1 MSGERMHGFV
11 GRQSELDALRLRLA
25 AARAGD
31 PQVVQIQGPPG
42 MGKTAL
48 VSQFL
53 ADPGGGVPPVVLRAS
68 GEETEVLLAYGV
80 VDQLARS
87 AGPAGADLLRSV
99 ASAGAAFDDAVA
111 VGSRLLDLL
120 GVLEAAAP
128 VVLVVDDVHWVD
140 QPSLR
145 ALVFALR
152 RLVADPLLVLL
163 AVRDTEAPELPE
175 SLRRVVTGP
184 LGGVVQLQGLG
195 EEDLRDLG
203 VELGLGRLPATA
215 AERLLS
221 GTQGNPLYARAVLE
235 EFPPGDWEPGDR
247 PLPSPRSFRRL
258 VRRRYEECGDGT
270 RRLLDAAAVLG
281 PRSPLPLVSALGE
294 VDDPVGA
301 VDEAAR
307 CELLAP
313 STAQL
318 PWTLSFPHPLVRSAL
333 LDVLGPA
340 RRTALHAAAAGLVD
354 DESVALRHRVAA
366 APARDAALSG
376 DLAGF
381 AEREALR
388 QAWPSAAAH
397 LMEAARLA
405 PDRGE
410 EQRMLLGAVSWLLQ
424 TGDAASAET
433 FAGSIRALPAS
444 PLRDS
449 VLGSL
454 AMARREPAVAEA
466 FLSSAW
472 EQCGPDTDPGVVAGI
487 ALQYGVHR
495 YGRLDAAGAVEWC
508 RRAIERSAPGSATRQ
523 TAQTYLAHSLAYS
536 GRMTEALAATAD
548 ADGEPGDTG
557 FGWLQPRSARGMLR
571 LVAGDLPGAR
581 ADLAAVATTA
591 RELGVLNTAAF
602 AFANLSR
609 ADYLAGDWDDA
620 VLHSGQAVAVNDESQ
635 FGFTQAMVIS
645 IAALVPAARGEW
657 VVAESVL
664 TGPGAALPGDYERS
678 VLALAVSRARLAE
691 SQGNAEGVLAALG
704 PVPDFPFRDAAN
716 EPGFWSWA
724 DLYAEALVATGRV
737 AEADAL
743 LVPHEER
750 ATRRARPSAVA
761 RLARARGRVEAAA
774 RRPDRAEAAFDRALA
789 AAKVAG
795 YPFERAKVELAAGS
809 FLRRAGQRRRA
820 AELLGAAEQTFVALG
835 AVPWAERCAGEL
847 SSSGLHPGPRY
858 DRDPTV
864 LTSQELVVARLA
876 ATGRTNREIAGELV
890 VSVKTVEYHLRNA
903 FQKLG
908 ITRRRELGVR
918 LAGTPTTA

>member
-1 MSGERMHGFV
+1 MHGFV
-11 GRQSELDALRLRLA
+11 GRRSELAALRARLA
-25 AARAGD
+25 AARSGE

-42 MGKTAL
+42 IGKTAL
-48 VSQFL
+48 LSQFL
-53 ADPGGGVPPVVLRAS
+53 ADLGHGVPPVVLRAG

-87 AGPAGADLLRSV
+87 AGPPGADLLRAVSSPATTV
-99 ASAGAAFDDAVA
+99 DGVVA
-111 VGSRLLDLL
+111 VGSRLLELL
-120 GVLEAAAP
+120 GALEAASP
-128 VVLVVDDVHWVD
+128 VVLVIDDVHWVD

-152 RLVADPLLVLL
+152 RLVADPVLVLL
-163 AVRDTEAPELPE
+163 AVRDTEAPEVPGG
-175 SLRRVVTGP
+175 LRRLVEGP
-184 LGGVVQLQGLG
+184 EGSVLHVRGLG
-195 EEDLRDLG
+195 EEELRDLG
-203 VELGLGRLPATA
+203 AELGVGRLAPVA
-215 AERLLS
+215 AERLRS

-235 EFPPGDWEPGDR
+235 EFPPGDWAPGDR

-258 VRRRYEECGDGT
+258 VERRYDTCSADT

-281 PRSPLPLVSALGE
+281 PRSPLPLVASLGE
-294 VDDPVGA
+294 VSDPVGA
-301 VDEAAR
+301 VDEAAG
-307 CELLAP
+307 CELLVPAMG
-313 STAQL
+313 QL

-333 LDVLGPA
+333 LDALGPA
-340 RRTALHAAAAGLVD
+340 RRTALHAAAAGRID

-366 APARDAALSG
+366 APARDAALSN
-376 DLAGF
+376 DLAEF

-388 QAWPSAAAH
+388 QAWTSAAAH

-405 PDRGE
+405 PDPVE

-424 TGDAASAET
+424 TGNAATAET
-433 FAGSIRALPAS
+433 SAAAVRALPSS

-454 AMARREPAVAEA
+454 AMARGEPAVAEA

-472 EQCGPDTDPGVVAGI
+472 EQCGPDTASDAVAGI

-495 YGRLDAAGAVEWC
+495 YGRLDAAGAVDWC
-508 RRAIERSAPGSATRQ
+508 RRAIERTAPGSATRQ

-536 GRMTEALAATAD
+536 GRMSEALAATAD
-548 ADGEPGDTG
+548 ADGDPADPGV
-557 FGWLQPRSARGMLR
+557 GWLQPRSARGMLR
-571 LVAGDLPGAR
+571 LVQGDLPGAR
-581 ADLAAVATTA
+581 ADLLAVATTA
-591 RELGVLNTAAF
+591 RELDVLNTAAF
-602 AFANLSR
+602 AFATLSR
-609 ADYLAGDWDDA
+609 ADYLAGAWDDA
-620 VLHSGQAVAVNDESQ
+620 VLHSGQAVAVYDESQ

-657 VVAESVL
+657 AVAEAVL
-664 TGPGAALPGDYERS
+664 AGPGAAQPGDYERS

-691 SQGNAEGVLAALG
+691 SRGDVDGVLAALG
-704 PVPDFPFRDAAN
+704 PVPGFPFRDAVD

-724 DLYAEALVATGRV
+724 DLYAEALAATGRV
-737 AEADAL
+737 AEAEEL
-743 LVPHEER
+743 LGPHEQR
-750 ATRRARPSAVA
+750 AAQRGRQSSIARM
-761 RLARARGRVEAAA
+761 ARARGRVEAAA
-774 RRPDRAEAAFDRALA
+774 RRPDRAEAAFARALTA
-789 AAKVAG
+789 AHQAG

-820 AELLGAAEQTFVALG
+820 AELLAAAHRTFSALG
-835 AVPWAERCAGEL
+835 AAPWAERCVTEL
-847 SSSGLHPGPRY
+847 SGSGLHPGPRQ

-876 ATGRTNREIAGELV
+876 AAGRTNREIAGELV

-908 ITRRRELGVR
+908 VARRRELAAR
-918 LAGTPTTA
+918 LAALPTTL

>member
-1 MSGERMHGFV
+1 MHGFV
-11 GRQSELDALRLRLA
+11 GRQAELTALRSQLA
-25 AARAGD
+25 AARDGE
-31 PQVVQIQGPPG
+31 PQIVEIQGPPG
-42 MGKTAL
+42 IGKTAL
-48 VSQFL
+48 ISHFL
-53 ADPGGGVPPVVLRAS
+53 ADPGGGGPPVVLRAS

-80 VDQLARS
+80 IDQLARS
-87 AGPAGADLLRSV
+87 AGAAGASLLLPAGSPG
-99 ASAGAAFDDAVA
+99 SAVDDAVT
-111 VGSRLLDLL
+111 VGSRLLQLL
-120 GVLEAAAP
+120 GGLEGDAP
-128 VVLVVDDVHWVD
+128 VLLVVDDVHWVD
-140 QPSLR
+140 QPSLK

-152 RLVADPLLVLL
+152 RLVADPVLVLL
-163 AVRDTEAPELPE
+163 AVRDTEASELPE
-175 SLRRVVTGP
+175 ALRRIVAGERGSVLQ
-184 LGGVVQLQGLG
+184 LGGLD
-195 EEDLRDLG
+195 EEDLRNLG
-203 VELGLGRLPATA
+203 AELGLGRLAPSA
-215 AERLLS
+215 AERLRS

-235 EFPPGDWEPGDR
+235 EFPPGDWAPGDR

-258 VRRRYEECGDGT
+258 VQRRYEQCGADA

-281 PRSPLPLVSALGE
+281 PRSPLPLVSALGQ
-294 VDDPVGA
+294 VDDPVAA
-301 VDEAAR
+301 VDEAAG

-313 STAQL
+313 GTERL

-366 APARDAALSG
+366 TSARDAGLSA
-376 DLAGF
+376 DLAAF

-397 LMEAARLA
+397 LLEAARLT
-405 PDRGE
+405 PDRDE
-410 EQRMLLGAVSWLLQ
+410 EQRLLLGAVSWLLQ
-424 TGDAASAET
+424 TGDAAT
-433 FAGSIRALPAS
+433 AGTHAGAVRALPGS

-454 AMARREPAVAEA
+454 AMARGEPAVAES
-466 FLSSAW
+466 FLGSAW
-472 EQCGPDTDPGVVAGI
+472 EQCGPDTDPEVAAAI

-495 YGRLDAAGAVEWC
+495 YGRLDAAGAAEWC
-508 RRAIERSAPGSATRQ
+508 LRAIERTVPGSATRQ

-548 ADGEPGDTG
+548 ADGDPTDAG

-571 LVAGDLPGAR
+571 LVEGDLAGAR
-581 ADLAAVATTA
+581 TDLLAVATTA

-602 AFANLSR
+602 AFASLSR

-620 VLHSGQAVAVNDESQ
+620 VLHAGQAVAVNDESQ
-635 FGFTQAMVIS
+635 FGFTQAMVTS

-657 VVAESVL
+657 AVAEAVL
-664 TGPGAALPGDYERS
+664 NGPGAAPPGDYERS

-691 SQGNAEGVLAALG
+691 SRGDADGVLAALA
-704 PVPDFPFRDAAN
+704 PVPGFPVRDAVD

-724 DLYAEALVATGRV
+724 DLYAEALAATGRV

-743 LVPHEER
+743 LRPHEER
-750 ATRRARPSAVA
+750 AAQRGRQSAVA

-774 RRPDRAEAAFDRALA
+774 RRPDRAEVAFADALTAAER
-789 AAKVAG
+789 AG
-795 YPFERAKVELAAGS
+795 YPFERARVQLAAGQ

-820 AELLGAAEQTFVALG
+820 AELLVAAQRTFSALR
-835 AVPWAERCAGEL
+835 AAPWEHRCALEL
-847 SSSGLHPGPRY
+847 AGSGLHPGSRQG
-858 DRDPTV
+858 RDHTA

-876 ATGRTNREIAGELV
+876 AAGRTNREIAGELV

-908 ITRRRELGVR
+908 IARRRELAAR
-918 LAGTPTTA
+918 LAAFPTTA